1 MAPLV
6 NLLQKK
12 ESMLF
17 GRGGNAVVA
26 VTQVEHLSADQYL
39 VTRPGVQECALKRH
53 TVLGSGN
60 EHVRTVSRPSVPDV
74 LICTPAPRVHIHAK
88 KVEARVMA
96 KEMLRMDGTQVAAAR
111 RKP

>member
-1 MAPLV
+1 
-6 NLLQKK
+6 
-12 ESMLF
+12 MLF

-39 VTRPGVQECALKRH
+39 VTRPGVQECVEASH
-53 TVLGSGN
+53 C
-60 EHVRTVSRPSVPDV
+60 VRFRQRAPLTESNVRAVSRPSVPDV

-88 KVEARVMA
+88 KAEARVMG
-96 KEMLRMDGTQVAAAR
+96 KELLHMDGTQVAAAR